1 MRKERFGGGGG
12 SRTRVRERPLYD
24 DYVRICFVFLSRE
37 LKNQQDA
44 HDPARLFSAFR
55 SEQKPGPIPPYDAIR
70 SPCEPKDRGGYLK
83 IKQRK
88 QTACCWQLLF
98 SDRFTGA
105 QNPARLHTMTRTRR
119 LVRSSSKLV
128 VQYAPMHPCGLPDH
142 VMHQPPLDPSQSLR
156 SASVPAA
163 PMILCSSSIHST
175 LRANLFPDVRD
186 LSCRLSLPTLF

>member
-1 MRKERFGGGGG
+1 MSGQAPKRPPKKSQIKPKTWLATRSLEEAKGGGGGG

-119 LVRSSSKLV
+119 SRF
-128 VQYAPMHPCGLPDH
+128 A
-142 VMHQPPLDPSQSLR
+142 
-156 SASVPAA
+156 
-163 PMILCSSSIHST
+163 
-175 LRANLFPDVRD
+175 
-186 LSCRLSLPTLF
+186 PTLVQSHCTTS

>member
-119 LVRSSSKLV
+119 LRSSSRSFRLTGV
-128 VQYAPMHPCGLPDH
+128 DDGHPTKAYLQLH
-142 VMHQPPLDPSQSLR
+142 
-156 SASVPAA
+156 
-163 PMILCSSSIHST
+163 
-175 LRANLFPDVRD
+175 DVSYSR
-186 LSCRLSLPTLF
+186 SLPIYHRENYPMFSSPLHAKC